1 MMDLA
6 INKVATT
13 LPDSQSPD
21 TGGQAGKAGPS
32 KFDKIQSQLK
42 NSSGSGVSASDGV
55 GSTSNASA
63 VNRVG
68 TQNGTVNVPDRVQ
81 QNLAASQHHL
91 AQLKERIDAAPGAS
105 SELQSRLSSIE
116 HQYTRLDSVA
126 KAMPPNASPQQW
138 LALQQ
143 QVYSMNENIGVL
155 SKMVGQA
162 VSGVKSVLQTQV

>member
-1 MMDLA
+1 MNVA

-32 KFDKIQSQLK
+32 KFDKVQSQLK
-42 NSSGSGVSASDGV
+42 SSSDSAVSASDGA
-55 GSTSNASA
+55 GTTSSTTA

-68 TQNGTVNVPDRVQ
+68 TQNNTVSVPDRVR
-81 QNLAASQHHL
+81 QNLAAGRHHL
-91 AQLKERIDAAPGAS
+91 VQMKERIDATPGAKAD
-105 SELQSRLSSIE
+105 LQNRLSSIE
-116 HQYTRLDSVA
+116 HQYARLDSAA
-126 KAMPPNASPQQW
+126 KSMPANASPQQW

-143 QVYSMNENIGVL
+143 QVNAMNENIGTL
-155 SKMVGQA
+155 SKMVGQV